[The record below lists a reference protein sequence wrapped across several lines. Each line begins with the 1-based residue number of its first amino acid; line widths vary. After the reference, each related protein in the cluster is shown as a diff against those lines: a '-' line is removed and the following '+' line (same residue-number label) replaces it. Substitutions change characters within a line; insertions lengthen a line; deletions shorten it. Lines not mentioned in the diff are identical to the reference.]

1 MHLKING
8 NPGFM
13 TTKTVSLNNKNVH
26 PCEIFTK
33 QEPRFSQLNI
43 LFKVH
48 HKDDKNKFCMGLLL
62 MQNEKLL
69 PGSLYTHYRDR

>member
-1 MHLKING
+1 MLYDYKD
-8 NPGFM
+8 
-13 TTKTVSLNNKNVH
+13 SLSVNNKNVH

-33 QEPRFSQLNI
+33 QKPRFCQLNI

-48 HKDDKNKFCMGLLL
+48 HKDDKNKFYMGLLL

-69 PGSLYTHYRDR
+69 PGSLYTYYRDKWLYKEIL